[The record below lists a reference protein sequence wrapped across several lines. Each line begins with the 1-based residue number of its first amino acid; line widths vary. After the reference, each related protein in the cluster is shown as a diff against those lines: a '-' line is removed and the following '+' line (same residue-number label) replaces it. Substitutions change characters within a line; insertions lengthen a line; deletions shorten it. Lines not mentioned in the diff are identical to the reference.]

1 MQSIRPAPDV
11 RSGGGTVSSWGTGT
25 GFSGNRYSCI
35 VNVKRLQ
42 ELKATMFKRSLQT
55 KIFAAFSVVILFAL
69 SSVGLI
75 VYLNLTNSI
84 KSNAIDYVTDNIHRA
99 DDTVNT
105 ALKDA
110 NVLLATVVTNEENVI
125 DVIRS
130 EHYEVSY
137 EWFREQKRLKN
148 FLTYLAANRPH
159 ITRISVAGSNGK
171 LYSIGAPWLDA
182 SNLNRP
188 LVERILG
195 SPDERYFVEERDGR
209 RAVTVGRTIKYS
221 NEVIGV
227 VMIDLNYKVIA
238 QSYNIEPSD
247 DSMIYVVDRNGAFV
261 YRTEG
266 ASAPRE
272 LLEDVAGTNYV
283 GERKVGGKGHLV
295 VSYTSDFTGWTTIG
309 LIPEHTLIQDS
320 LALRRQIAQVVVL
333 VFAIVLIVSVAISSQ
348 IAKNL
353 KKLRNAMLWVQDG
366 NLTVTTRIDSNDE
379 VGQLSELF
387 IAMLEKLKRL
397 MDDMKQRERQKR
409 EAELAALQAQIKPHF
424 LYNTLNTIKYMASF
438 QQAKNIEEVATSLI
452 ELLRGVLG
460 NTKEFVTLEEELHYV
475 NSFVNIQKHKFNDK
489 FTVVY
494 DVEPELLRRK
504 VLKLILQ
511 PLVENAI
518 YHGISPLKE
527 PGFIRVR
534 ACRDGD
540 LMMLEVSDTGVG
552 MTEEQLRRTM
562 EVDVMKD
569 SVRYGGMGLVNV
581 HERLKLVY
589 GPHCGLQLYSRPD
602 AYTKVVITI
611 PIEGEERPA

>member
-1 MQSIRPAPDV
+1 
-11 RSGGGTVSSWGTGT
+11 
-25 GFSGNRYSCI
+25 
-35 VNVKRLQ
+35 
-42 ELKATMFKRSLQT
+42 MFKRSLQT

-137 EWFREQKRLKN
+137 EWFREQKKLKN

-171 LYSIGAPWLDA
+171 LYSIGSPWLDA

-238 QSYNIEPSD
+238 QSYNIEPSE

-333 VFAIVLIVSVAISSQ
+333 VFAIVLLVSVAISSQ

-379 VGQLSELF
+379 VGQLNELF
-387 IAMLEKLKRL
+387 IAMLEKLRRL

-438 QQAKNIEEVATSLI
+438 QQARNIEEVATSLI

-562 EVDVMKD
+562 EFDVMKD
-569 SVRYGGMGLVNV
+569 SVRHGGMGLVNV